1 MFFSKIILALS
12 FSAGILAAPAAGQN
26 SSNALSDISSDLA
39 ARNAIIARQPT
50 EDAVNCSPEE
60 KIKRGIDVN
69 DDADQWYGTNC

>member
-12 FSAGILAAPAAGQN
+12 FSAGILAAPAA
-26 SSNALSDISSDLA
+26 DISSDLA